1 MSCQSYILIQ
11 VFTPENYILLVGGVP
26 RWLWVNEVEAA
37 GATWIGISLRYGSNT
52 QSHQQV
58 LTNWPRTLLEAH
70 FWNLD
75 HILNQLPQQNDGP
88 PTILKIRSQ
97 ITDNFFNQI
106 RLHWIGSLDLM
117 NASWIQPSNPWSRI
131 KSRFALDQPKNYWT
145 MLTGWKGWHG
155 RSHSKWPPWRWL
167 LRSSLSVYGAIWVRI
182 RGYALSGRSRNKQ
195 KQRRLGHQTR
205 PGCCFWWGVPI
216 FQRVMI

>member
-1 MSCQSYILIQ
+1 MSPDGCEWMRLKQLLRLGLESASGMDQTLKAINRSWQIG
-11 VFTPENYILLVGGVP
+11 PELCL
-26 RWLWVNEVEAA
+26 RLTFE
-37 GATWIGISLRYGSNT
+37 TWIIFQINC
-52 QSHQQV
+52 
-58 LTNWPRTLLEAH
+58 
-70 FWNLD
+70 
-75 HILNQLPQQNDGP
+75 LNRMMA

-167 LRSSLSVYGAIWVRI
+167 LWSSLSVYGAIWVRI